1 MVGWKPTLQ
10 QNLAVLWVGRN
21 AHPIIQAYGLVVG
34 RRPTLQLNSSL
45 RAVPKARR
53 GNLLKQFLN
62 ERQASLKTVSG

>member
-10 QNLAVLWVGRN
+10 QNLAVLWWAGM
-21 AHPIIQAYGLVVG
+21 
-34 RRPTLQLNSSL
+34 PTLQLQLNSSL
-45 RAVPKARR
+45 RAVPKAGR

>member
-1 MVGWKPTLQ
+1 METHPTTKPCGF
-10 QNLAVLWVGRN
+10 VVGRN
-21 AHPIIQAYGLVVG
+21 AHPIIQAYGLAVG